1 MIEAVEE
8 GRRAWPGLGDSV
20 KPPPQQAQDPVPIA
34 IGLSRAV
41 AHEDEP
47 RRWGSGDGGSLVV
60 LLVPACT
67 GSCSPAGRR
76 RGEVRDRSPWW
87 KTGELDWGQGVGGGF
102 FNQQKR
108 QQQD

>member
-1 MIEAVEE
+1 
-8 GRRAWPGLGDSV
+8 
-20 KPPPQQAQDPVPIA
+20 VPIA

-87 KTGELDWGQGVGGGF
+87 KTGELDWGQGVGGGGGGHEGGGF